1 MGAAAFTHP
10 GHLFAVV
17 VVIYAANHPLCEIN
31 LLNFK
36 TDFLFHSYL
45 DIQMGLQCNFL
56 SCEFPLVFQLHI
68 A

>member
-36 TDFLFHSYL
+36 TDFSISLLFGYPN
-45 DIQMGLQCNFL
+45 G
-56 SCEFPLVFQLHI
+56 I
-68 A
+68 AV